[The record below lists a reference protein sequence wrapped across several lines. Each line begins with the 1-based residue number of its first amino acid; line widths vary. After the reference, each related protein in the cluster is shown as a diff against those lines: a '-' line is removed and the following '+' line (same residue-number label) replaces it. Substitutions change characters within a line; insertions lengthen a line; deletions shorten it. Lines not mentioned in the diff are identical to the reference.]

1 MTVHVW
7 FAVACASA
15 PVKPVDLSHPVTD
28 MKTFRFSAVAACLW
42 ASTSLLFIGAAQ
54 AKAYT
59 LDELLDMARKGNL
72 GLAANTQVTA
82 GIEAQALEAHRTY
95 LPSGDLSST
104 VAPVPRIYCE
114 NSDCTLTNLSF
125 QPSQTFDAITKL
137 RGVFT
142 RTEVKIVQPIYTF
155 GKISA
160 GVNAAEL
167 GVEASRSK
175 ESGQVA
181 DVELN
186 VRKAYWGAKL
196 AREMMSMLDE
206 GLDFLNDAQK
216 KIEEELADGSG
227 NASVTDRLRLRAMR
241 ADIEAR
247 SLEAR
252 RGADLAKAGLRAL
265 IGPSAPADLDVDDAP
280 LETQN
285 VPTRE
290 LAAYSDLALTYR
302 PEVKALDKAVAAKR
316 ALADLEWRRQYP
328 DLVLLGTATYAYASS
343 IDHPTNAFASNPF
356 NTSGV
361 GVAAALRMPLDLF
374 VKNAHAQRLR
384 AEARE
389 AELRRNDALG
399 GINFE
404 VEKAYTEM
412 KEAEERLKTVQKGEK
427 ATRQWIA
434 AIMQNISVGLAET
447 KDFSDALLAFFQ
459 ARVRCLQG
467 LYDHN
472 IAVASLTRVS
482 GVDVTKN

>member
-1 MTVHVW
+1 
-7 FAVACASA
+7 
-15 PVKPVDLSHPVTD
+15 
-28 MKTFRFSAVAACLW
+28 MKKNRFSGFAVAACLC
-42 ASTSLLFIGAAQ
+42 ASTSLLLAGAAQ
-54 AKAYT
+54 AKAYN
-59 LDELLDMARKGNL
+59 LDELLEMARRGNP
-72 GLAANTQVTA
+72 GLAANAQVTV
-82 GIEAQALEAHRTY
+82 GIEAQALEAHRSYYPT
-95 LPSGDLSST
+95 GDLSST
-104 VAPVPRIYCE
+104 VAPVPRIRCYPS
-114 NSDCTLTNLSF
+114 SDPDHTDSCANTGSFAF
-125 QPSQTFDAITKL
+125 QPSQTFAAITDL

-142 RTEVKIVQPIYTF
+142 RTDLRLVQPIYTF

-196 AREMMSMLDE
+196 ARELLSMLDE
-206 GLDFLNDAQK
+206 GLEYLNDAQK

-227 NASVTDRLRLRAMR
+227 NASVTDRLRLRTMR

-247 SLEAR
+247 VLEAR
-252 RGADLAKAGLRAL
+252 RGADLAKAGLRTL

-280 LETQN
+280 LEALA
-285 VPTRE
+285 VPTR
-290 LAAYSDLALTYR
+290 DLASYDDLARSYR
-302 PEVKALDKAVAAKR
+302 PEVKALDQMVAAKR

-328 DLVLLGTATYAYASS
+328 DLVVMGTATYAYASS
-343 IDHPTNAFASNPF
+343 IDNPHNAFANNPF

-374 VKNAHAQRLR
+374 VKNAHAQRLS

-389 AELRRNDALG
+389 AELRRNEALG
-399 GINFE
+399 GIGFE

-412 KEAEERLKTVQKGEK
+412 KEADQRLKTVQKGEK
-427 ATRQWIA
+427 ASRQWIA

-459 ARVRCLQG
+459 AHTRCLQA
-467 LYDHN
+467 LYDSN
-472 IAVASLTRVS
+472 IAVASLTRVA

>member
-1 MTVHVW
+1 
-7 FAVACASA
+7 
-15 PVKPVDLSHPVTD
+15 
-28 MKTFRFSAVAACLW
+28 MKTFRFSGSAVVACLW
-42 ASTSLLFIGAAQ
+42 ASTSLLFIGVAQ
-54 AKAYT
+54 AKAYK
-59 LDELLDMARKGNL
+59 LDELIEMARKGNP
-72 GLAANTQVTA
+72 GLAANAQVTA
-82 GIEAQALEAHRTY
+82 GVEAQALEAHRTY
-95 LPSGDLSST
+95 LPTGDLSSM
-104 VAPVPRIYCE
+104 VAPVPRIRC
-114 NSDCTLTNLSF
+114 NSQGIDDCANTAGFSF
-125 QPSQTFDAITKL
+125 QPSQTFAAITDL

-142 RTEVKIVQPIYTF
+142 RTELKVVQPLYTF

-160 GVNAAEL
+160 GINAAEL
-167 GVEASRSK
+167 GVDASRSK

-186 VRKAYWGAKL
+186 VRRAYWAAKL
-196 AREMMSMLDE
+196 AREMLSMLDE
-206 GLDFLNDAQK
+206 GLDYLNDAQK
-216 KIEEELADGSG
+216 KIDEELAEGTG
-227 NASVTDRLRLRAMR
+227 NASVTDRLRLRTMR

-247 SLEAR
+247 SLEAQ
-252 RGADLAKAGLRAL
+252 RGADLAKAGLRVL
-265 IGPSAPADLDVDDAP
+265 IGPSAPADLEVDDAP
-280 LETQN
+280 LETQA
-285 VPTRE
+285 VPARE
-290 LAAYSDLALTYR
+290 LASYNDLARAYR
-302 PEVKALDKAVAAKR
+302 PEVKALDQMVAAKR

-343 IDHPTNAFASNPF
+343 IDHPSNAFANNPY

-361 GVAAALRMPLDLF
+361 GIAAAFRMPLDLF

-384 AEARE
+384 AEFRE

-399 GINFE
+399 GIGFE

-412 KEAEERLKTVQKGEK
+412 KEAEQRLKTVQKGEK
-427 ATRQWIA
+427 AARQWIA

>member
-1 MTVHVW
+1 
-7 FAVACASA
+7 
-15 PVKPVDLSHPVTD
+15 
-28 MKTFRFSAVAACLW
+28 MKTHRFSGSAVAACLC
-42 ASTSLLFIGAAQ
+42 ASASLFLAGAVQ
-54 AKAYT
+54 AKAYK
-59 LDELLDMARKGNL
+59 LDELLDMARKGNP
-72 GLAANTQVTA
+72 GLAANAQVTV
-82 GIEAQALEAHRTY
+82 GVEAQALEAHRSYWPT
-95 LPSGDLSST
+95 GDLSST
-104 VAPVPRIYCE
+104 LAPVPEIRCQPDSLNPNGPTDLAYREQHCD
-114 NSDCTLTNLSF
+114 STGFSF
-125 QPSQTFDAITKL
+125 QPKQTFAAITDL

-142 RTEVKIVQPIYTF
+142 RTEIKLVQPIYTF

-160 GVNAAEL
+160 GINAADL

-196 AREMMSMLDE
+196 ARELLSMLDE
-206 GLDFLNDAQK
+206 GLDYLNDAQK

-227 NASVTDRLRLRAMR
+227 NASVTDRLRLRTMR

-252 RGADLAKAGLRAL
+252 RGADLAKAGLRTL

-280 LETQN
+280 LEELD
-285 VPTRE
+285 VPTRR
-290 LAAYSDLALTYR
+290 LASYNDLARSYR
-302 PEVKALDKAVAAKR
+302 PEVKALDQMVAAKR

-328 DLVLLGTATYAYASS
+328 DVVLVGSALYAYASS
-343 IDHPTNAFASNPF
+343 VDHPANAFANNPF

-361 GVAAALRMPLDLF
+361 GLAAAFRMPLDLF
-374 VKNAHAQRLR
+374 VKNAHAHRLR

-389 AELRRNDALG
+389 AELRRNEALG
-399 GINFE
+399 GIGFE

-412 KEAEERLKTVQKGEK
+412 KEADQRLKTVQKGEK
-427 ATRQWIA
+427 AARQWIA

-459 ARVRCLQG
+459 AHTRCLQA
-467 LYDHN
+467 LYDCN
-472 IAVASLTRVS
+472 IAVASLTRVA

>member
-1 MTVHVW
+1 
-7 FAVACASA
+7 
-15 PVKPVDLSHPVTD
+15 
-28 MKTFRFSAVAACLW
+28 MKTIRFSAITACLW
-42 ASTSLLFIGAAQ
+42 ASTSLLFAGSAQ
-54 AKAYT
+54 AKPYT

-72 GLAANTQVTA
+72 GLAANTEVTA
-82 GIEAQALEAHRTY
+82 GVEAQALEAHRSY
-95 LPSGDLSST
+95 LPTGDLLST
-104 VAPVPRIYCE
+104 VAPVPRIRCLGLDP
-114 NSDCTLTNLSF
+114 NDPCATTNFSF
-125 QPSQTFDAITKL
+125 QPKETFAAITDL

-142 RTEVKIVQPIYTF
+142 RTELKIVQPLYTF

-160 GVNAAEL
+160 GVDAAEL

-216 KIEEELADGSG
+216 KIEDELADGSG

-265 IGPSAPADLDVDDAP
+265 IGPGAPADLDVDEAP

-290 LAAYSDLALTYR
+290 LAAYSDLAQTYR

-343 IDHPTNAFASNPF
+343 IDHPTNAFANNPF

-361 GVAAALRMPLDLF
+361 GVAAAFRMPLDLF
-374 VKNAHAQRLR
+374 VKNAHAHRLS

-434 AIMQNISVGLAET
+434 AVMQNISVGLAET

-467 LYDHN
+467 VYDHN

>member
-1 MTVHVW
+1 
-7 FAVACASA
+7 
-15 PVKPVDLSHPVTD
+15 
-28 MKTFRFSAVAACLW
+28 MKTFRFSGSAVVACLW
-42 ASTSLLFIGAAQ
+42 ASTSLLFIGVAQ
-54 AKAYT
+54 AKAYK
-59 LDELLDMARKGNL
+59 LDELIEMARKGNP
-72 GLAANTQVTA
+72 GLAANAQVTA
-82 GIEAQALEAHRTY
+82 GVEAQALEAHRNY
-95 LPSGDLSST
+95 LPTGDLSSM
-104 VAPVPRIYCE
+104 VAPVPEIRCQPL
-114 NSDCTLTNLSF
+114 TLNPNGPTDLNYRDQHCDNTNFSF
-125 QPSQTFDAITKL
+125 QTKQTFSAITDL

-142 RTEVKIVQPIYTF
+142 RTELKIVQPLYTF

-160 GVNAAEL
+160 GINAAEL
-167 GVEASRSK
+167 GVDASRSK
-175 ESGQVA
+175 ASGQVA

-186 VRKAYWGAKL
+186 VRRAYWAAKL
-196 AREMMSMLDE
+196 AREMLSMLDE
-206 GLDFLNDAQK
+206 GLEYLNDAQK
-216 KIEEELADGSG
+216 KIDEELAEGSG
-227 NASVTDRLRLRAMR
+227 NASVTDRLRLRTMR

-247 SLEAR
+247 SLEAQ

-280 LETQN
+280 LETQT
-285 VPTRE
+285 VPARE
-290 LAAYSDLALTYR
+290 LTSYNDLAHAYR
-302 PEVKALDKAVAAKR
+302 PEVKALDQMVSAKR

-343 IDHPTNAFASNPF
+343 IDHPSNAFANNPY

-361 GVAAALRMPLDLF
+361 GIAAAFRMPLDLF

-384 AEARE
+384 AEFRE
-389 AELRRNDALG
+389 AELRRDDALG

-412 KEAEERLKTVQKGEK
+412 KEAEQRLKTVQKGEK
-427 ATRQWIA
+427 AARQWIA

-459 ARVRCLQG
+459 ARVRSLQG
-467 LYDHN
+467 IYDHN

>member
-1 MTVHVW
+1 
-7 FAVACASA
+7 
-15 PVKPVDLSHPVTD
+15 
-28 MKTFRFSAVAACLW
+28 MKTFRFSGSAVVACLW
-42 ASTSLLFIGAAQ
+42 ASTSLLFIGVAQ
-54 AKAYT
+54 AKAYK
-59 LDELLDMARKGNL
+59 LDELIEMARKGNP
-72 GLAANTQVTA
+72 GLAANAQVTA
-82 GIEAQALEAHRTY
+82 GVEAQALEAHRTY
-95 LPSGDLSST
+95 LPTGDLSSM
-104 VAPVPRIYCE
+104 VAPVPRIRC
-114 NSDCTLTNLSF
+114 NSQGIDDCANTAGFSF
-125 QPSQTFDAITKL
+125 QPSQTFSAITDL

-142 RTEVKIVQPIYTF
+142 RTELKIVQPLYTF

-160 GVNAAEL
+160 GINAAEL
-167 GVEASRSK
+167 GVDASRSK

-186 VRKAYWGAKL
+186 VRRAYWAAKL
-196 AREMMSMLDE
+196 AREMLSMLDE
-206 GLDFLNDAQK
+206 GLDYLNDAQK
-216 KIEEELADGSG
+216 KIDEELAEGTG
-227 NASVTDRLRLRAMR
+227 NASVTDRLRLRTMR

-247 SLEAR
+247 SLEAQ
-252 RGADLAKAGLRAL
+252 RGADLAKAGLRVL
-265 IGPSAPADLDVDDAP
+265 IGPSAPADLEVDDAP
-280 LETQN
+280 LETQA
-285 VPTRE
+285 VPARE
-290 LAAYSDLALTYR
+290 LASYNDLARAYR
-302 PEVKALDKAVAAKR
+302 PEVKALDQMVAAKR

-343 IDHPTNAFASNPF
+343 IDHPSNAFANNPY

-361 GVAAALRMPLDLF
+361 GIAAAFRMPLDLF

-384 AEARE
+384 AEFRE

-399 GINFE
+399 GIGFE

-412 KEAEERLKTVQKGEK
+412 KEAEQRLKTVQKGEK
-427 ATRQWIA
+427 AARQWIA

>member
-1 MTVHVW
+1 MRV
-7 FAVACASA
+7 AVACAPA
-15 PVKPVDLSHPVTD
+15 LVKPVDLCPVTA
-28 MKTFRFSAVAACLW
+28 MKTHRFSGSAVAACLC
-42 ASTSLLFIGAAQ
+42 AITSLLLAGAAQ
-54 AKAYT
+54 AKAYK
-59 LDELLDMARKGNL
+59 LDELLDLARRGNP
-72 GLAANTQVTA
+72 GLAANAQVTV

-95 LPSGDLSST
+95 LPTGDLSSM
-104 VAPVPRIYCE
+104 VAPVPEIRCRD
-114 NSDCTLTNLSF
+114 NDCTTTTFSF
-125 QPSQTFDAITKL
+125 QPSETFDAITKL

-142 RTEVKIVQPIYTF
+142 RTELKIVQPIYTF

-196 AREMMSMLDE
+196 ARELLSMLDE
-206 GLDFLNDAQK
+206 GLEYLNDAQK
-216 KIEEELADGSG
+216 KIDEELAEGSG
-227 NASVTDRLRLRAMR
+227 NASVTDRLRLRTMR
-241 ADIEAR
+241 AEIEAR
-247 SLEAR
+247 VLEAR
-252 RGADLAKAGLRAL
+252 RGADLAKAGLRTL

-280 LETQN
+280 LEALN
-285 VPTRE
+285 VPARE
-290 LAAYSDLALTYR
+290 LVSYNELARSYR
-302 PEVKALDKAVAAKR
+302 PEVKALDQMVAAKR

-343 IDHPTNAFASNPF
+343 IDHPPNAFANNPF

-361 GVAAALRMPLDLF
+361 GVAAAFRMPLDLF

-389 AELRRNDALG
+389 AELRRNEALG
-399 GINFE
+399 GIGFE

-412 KEAEERLKTVQKGEK
+412 KEADQRLKTVQKGEK
-427 ATRQWIA
+427 ASRQWIA

-459 ARVRCLQG
+459 AHTRCLQA
-467 LYDHN
+467 LYDCN
-472 IAVASLTRVS
+472 IAVASLTRVA
-482 GVDVTKN
+482 GMDVTKN

>member
-1 MTVHVW
+1 MN
-7 FAVACASA
+7 
-15 PVKPVDLSHPVTD
+15 
-28 MKTFRFSAVAACLW
+28 TFRFSGSAVAACLW
-42 ASTSLLFIGAAQ
+42 ASTSLLFIGVAQ
-54 AKAYT
+54 AKAYR
-59 LDELLDMARKGNL
+59 LDELLDMARKGNP
-72 GLAANTQVTA
+72 GLAANAQVTA
-82 GIEAQALEAHRTY
+82 GVEAQALEAHRTY
-95 LPSGDLSST
+95 LPTGDLSSM
-104 VAPVPRIYCE
+104 VAPVPEIRCQ
-114 NSDCTLTNLSF
+114 SLTLNPNGPTDLNYREQHCDNTSFSF
-125 QPSQTFDAITKL
+125 QPKQTFSAITDL

-142 RTEVKIVQPIYTF
+142 RTELKIVQPIYTF

-186 VRKAYWGAKL
+186 VRRAYWGAKL
-196 AREMMSMLDE
+196 AREMLSMLDE
-206 GLDFLNDAQK
+206 GLEYLNDAQK
-216 KIEEELADGSG
+216 KIDEELAEGTG
-227 NASVTDRLRLRAMR
+227 NASVTDRLRLRTMR
-241 ADIEAR
+241 SDIEAR
-247 SLEAR
+247 ALEAR
-252 RGADLAKAGLRAL
+252 RGADLAKAGLRTL
-265 IGPSAPADLDVDDAP
+265 IGPGAPADLEVDDAP
-280 LETQN
+280 LETQA
-285 VPTRE
+285 VPARE
-290 LAAYSDLALTYR
+290 LVAYNDLARVYR
-302 PEVKALDKAVAAKR
+302 PEVKALDRMVAAKR

-328 DLVLLGTATYAYASS
+328 DLVLVGTATYAYASS
-343 IDHPTNAFASNPF
+343 IDHPQNAFANNPF

-374 VKNAHAQRLR
+374 VKNAHAHRLS

-399 GINFE
+399 GIGFE

-412 KEAEERLKTVQKGEK
+412 REAEQRLKTVQKGEK
-427 ATRQWIA
+427 AARQWIA

>member
-1 MTVHVW
+1 
-7 FAVACASA
+7 
-15 PVKPVDLSHPVTD
+15 
-28 MKTFRFSAVAACLW
+28 MKTFRFSGSAVAACLW

-54 AKAYT
+54 ANAYK
-59 LDELLDMARKGNL
+59 LDELLDMARKGNA
-72 GLAANTQVTA
+72 GLAANAQVTA
-82 GIEAQALEAHRTY
+82 GVEAQALEAHRTY
-95 LPSGDLSST
+95 LPTGDLSSM
-104 VAPVPRIYCE
+104 VAPVPRIR
-114 NSDCTLTNLSF
+114 CTGDPNDPCSTTSFSF
-125 QPSQTFDAITKL
+125 QPKETFAAITDL

-142 RTEVKIVQPIYTF
+142 RTELKIVQPLYTF

-160 GVNAAEL
+160 GINAAEL

-186 VRKAYWGAKL
+186 VRRAYWGAKL
-196 AREMMSMLDE
+196 AREMLSMLDE
-206 GLDFLNDAQK
+206 GLDYLNDAQK
-216 KIEEELADGSG
+216 KIDEELAEGTG
-227 NASVTDRLRLRAMR
+227 NASVTDRLRLRTMR
-241 ADIEAR
+241 SDIEAR
-247 SLEAR
+247 ALEAR

-265 IGPSAPADLDVDDAP
+265 IGPGAPADLEVDDAP
-280 LETQN
+280 LETQT
-285 VPTRE
+285 VPARE
-290 LAAYSDLALTYR
+290 LASYTDLARTDR
-302 PEVKALDKAVAAKR
+302 PEVKALEQLVATKR

-328 DLVLLGTATYAYASS
+328 DLVLVGTATYAYASS
-343 IDHPTNAFASNPF
+343 IDHPQNAFANNPF

-361 GVAAALRMPLDLF
+361 GLAAAFRMPLDLF
-374 VKNAHAQRLR
+374 VKNAHAHRLR
-384 AEARE
+384 SEARE

-412 KEAEERLKTVQKGEK
+412 KEAEQRLKTVQKGEK
-427 ATRQWIA
+427 AARQWIA

-447 KDFSDALLAFFQ
+447 KDFSDALLAFFG

-467 LYDHN
+467 IYDHN